1 MAIQP
6 PDPEKVKL
14 ELESSIVVLVMEP
27 LAKTANRRTIKECGS
42 HMSGEMVEEGSKEIA
57 APSQLFSHQRLGS
70 RTLNCWQALKMILR
84 DRRLSVGVIARNHHF
99 LVIFC

>member
-42 HMSGEMVEEGSKEIA
+42 HMSDEMVEEGSREIA
-57 APSQLFSHQRLGS
+57 APSQLFSHQILGS
-70 RTLNCWQALKMILR
+70 KE
-84 DRRLSVGVIARNHHF
+84 H
-99 LVIFC
+99 